1 MIFGPFRLILGRL
14 ANFQNSNIMNACN
27 MCGLLAVVLIL
38 SAVILPAVAVGL
50 LFASVILGAVWVLG
64 ECSPGPDP
72 ERVTE

>member
-1 MIFGPFRLILGRL
+1 MNP
-14 ANFQNSNIMNACN
+14 SNV
-27 MCGLLAVVLIL
+27 CGLSAAILIL

-64 ECSPGPDP
+64 ECVPGCDP

>member
-1 MIFGPFRLILGRL
+1 
-14 ANFQNSNIMNACN
+14 MNACN

-64 ECSPGPDP
+64 ECMPGRDP

>member
-1 MIFGPFRLILGRL
+1 VQINQI
-14 ANFQNSNIMNACN
+14 SNIMNACDIY
-27 MCGLLAVVLIL
+27 GLLAAVLIL

-64 ECSPGPDP
+64 ECVPGDDP